1 MADRV
6 HKIHSLPSDAPW
18 QGGLPPV
25 GSDEHPL
32 PVRMLDRV
40 LFLQRPVVLAHLR
53 SIRLRYPDA
62 SSSEIITI
70 LERRYLAAVTGG
82 GAAVGATAVVP
93 AIGTGVTLAL
103 SGAETLGFLESTTLF
118 AQSIAEL
125 HDIPVTDPDRARA
138 LVLTLILGSEGTALL
153 NQLSQQAGGAGASKP
168 EFWGELLT
176 KSLPKAAIGPTVDRL
191 KSAFL
196 HRLATHGSASIVGKA
211 LPFGIGAAVG
221 AGGNFIL
228 GRRVVT
234 GARKAFG
241 APPSAIPAALA
252 PREGARTLESHASS
266 FVVGTARSAAR
277 VASAV
282 SGSAQAAAGR
292 VFSRKRRAAHG
303 SDVTG
308 ADGAS
313 PSPSGDEVER

>member
-1 MADRV
+1 
-6 HKIHSLPSDAPW
+6 
-18 QGGLPPV
+18 
-25 GSDEHPL
+25 
-32 PVRMLDRV
+32 MLDKV
-40 LFLQRPVVLAHLR
+40 LYLQRPVVLAHLR
-53 SIRLRYPDA
+53 SIRLRYPQAQAAD
-62 SSSEIITI
+62 ILTI
-70 LERRYLAAVTGG
+70 LERRYLAAVSGT

-93 AIGTGVTLAL
+93 VIGTGVTLAL

-118 AQSIAEL
+118 AQSVAEL
-125 HDIPVTDPDRARA
+125 HDIAMTDPERSRA
-138 LVLTLILGSEGTALL
+138 LVLTLLLGSEGTALL
-153 NQLSQQAGGAGASKP
+153 KQFSQQANGSGASRP

-176 KSLPKAAIGPTVDRL
+176 KSLPQAAIGPTVDRL

-241 APPSAIPAALA
+241 KAPATIPDALT
-252 PREGARTLESHASS
+252 PRDGARTIESHASAL
-266 FVVGTARSAAR
+266 VVRTAQSAAR

-282 SGSAQAAAGR
+282 SGSAQSAA
-292 VFSRKRRAAHG
+292 SRALTRTKKRAPEPPAEAL
-303 SDVTG
+303 D
-308 ADGAS
+308 AS
-313 PSPSGDEVER
+313 SAPDDD

>member
-1 MADRV
+1 M
-6 HKIHSLPSDAPW
+6 
-18 QGGLPPV
+18 PPV

-32 PVRMLDRV
+32 PVRMLDKV

-53 SIRLRYPDA
+53 SIRLRYPAA
-62 SSSEIITI
+62 SAAEIATI
-70 LERRYLAAVTGG
+70 LERRYLAAVTSG

-93 AIGTGVTLAL
+93 VIGTGVTLAL
-103 SGAETLGFLESTTLF
+103 SGAETLGFLESTTLY

-125 HDIPVTDPDRARA
+125 HDIPVTDPERARA

-153 NQLSQQAGGAGASKP
+153 KQLSKQAGGGGASRG

-176 KSLPKAAIGPTVDRL
+176 KSLPQAAIGPTVDRL

-221 AGGNFIL
+221 AGGNFVL
-228 GRRVVT
+228 GRRVIT

-241 APPSAIPAALA
+241 VPPSTIPDALT
-252 PREGARTLESHASS
+252 PRPGARKIESHASAI
-266 FVVGTARSAAR
+266 VVRTAQSAAR

-282 SGSAQAAAGR
+282 TGSAQSTAQRVRSRVGR
-292 VFSRKRRAAHG
+292 KKVETSEATHA
-303 SDVTG
+303 STDVQDDAS
-308 ADGAS
+308 AD
-313 PSPSGDEVER
+313 R

>member
-1 MADRV
+1 MAKRV
-6 HKIHSLPSDAPW
+6 HKIHSLPPDAPW
-18 QGGLPPV
+18 EGGLPPA
-25 GSDEHPL
+25 GSAEHPL
-32 PVRMLDRV
+32 PVRMLDKV

-62 SSSEIITI
+62 NAADIITI
-70 LERRYLAAVTGG
+70 LERRYLAAVTSG

-125 HDIPVTDPDRARA
+125 HDMPVTDPDRARA

-153 NQLSQQAGGAGASKP
+153 KQLSKQAGGGGATRT

-176 KSLPKAAIGPTVDRL
+176 KSLPQAAIGPTVDRL

-221 AGGNFIL
+221 AGGNYVL

-234 GARKAFG
+234 GARRAFG
-241 APPSAIPAALA
+241 APPSSIPEAVN
-252 PREGARTLESHASS
+252 PRPGARKIEAHASS
-266 FVVGTARSAAR
+266 LVVRSAKSAAR
-277 VASAV
+277 VAGAV
-282 SGSAQAAAGR
+282 TGSAQSAASR
-292 VFSRKRRAAHG
+292 VIKSTRRTKPQPESISSTEAME
-303 SDVTG
+303 
-308 ADGAS
+308 
-313 PSPSGDEVER
+313 PSAPTDED

>member
-1 MADRV
+1 
-6 HKIHSLPSDAPW
+6 
-18 QGGLPPV
+18 
-25 GSDEHPL
+25 
-32 PVRMLDRV
+32 MLDKV
-40 LFLQRPVVLAHLR
+40 MFLQRPVVLAHLR
-53 SIRLRYPDA
+53 SIRLRYPTA
-62 SSSEIITI
+62 SATDIVTI
-70 LERRYLAAVTGG
+70 VERRYLAAVSGG

-125 HDIPVTDPDRARA
+125 HDIPVTDPERARA
-138 LVLTLILGSEGTALL
+138 LVLTLLLGSEGTALL
-153 NQLSQQAGGAGASKP
+153 KQLSKQAGGSGVSRP

-176 KSLPKAAIGPTVDRL
+176 KSLPQAAIGPTVDRL

-196 HRLATHGSASIVGKA
+196 HRLATHGSASIIGKA

-241 APPSAIPAALA
+241 APPTDIPEALT
-252 PREGARTLESHASS
+252 PRPGARKLESHASAL
-266 FVVGTARSAAR
+266 VVRTAQSAAR

-282 SGSAQAAAGR
+282 SGSAQSAAKSVSDR
-292 VFSRKRRAAHG
+292 VRRKK
-303 SDVTG
+303 SD
-308 ADGAS
+308 S
-313 PSPSGDEVER
+313 

>member
-18 QGGLPPV
+18 QGGLPPA
-25 GSDEHPL
+25 GSTEHPL
-32 PVRMLDRV
+32 PVRMLDKV
-40 LFLQRPVVLAHLR
+40 LFLQRPAVLAHLR

-62 SSSEIITI
+62 NAAEISTI
-70 LERRYLAAVTGG
+70 LERRYLAAVTSG

-138 LVLTLILGSEGTALL
+138 LVLTLMLGSEGTALL
-153 NQLSQQAGGAGASKP
+153 KQLSKQSGGAGVTRP
-168 EFWGELLT
+168 EFWGELIT
-176 KSLPKAAIGPTVDRL
+176 KSLPQAAIGPTVDRL

-221 AGGNFIL
+221 ASGNFIL

-241 APPSAIPAALA
+241 VPPATIPPALN
-252 PREGARTLESHASS
+252 PRPGARKLESHASS
-266 FVVGTARSAAR
+266 IVVRTAKSAAR
-277 VASAV
+277 VAGAV
-282 SGSAQAAAGR
+282 SGSAQSAASR
-292 VFSRKRRAAHG
+292 VLARTRRAKSGAA
-303 SDVTG
+303 DPAVTDET
-308 ADGAS
+308 ATA
-313 PSPSGDEVER
+313 PSQRDED

>member
-1 MADRV
+1 
-6 HKIHSLPSDAPW
+6 
-18 QGGLPPV
+18 
-25 GSDEHPL
+25 
-32 PVRMLDRV
+32 MLDRV

-168 EFWGELLT
+168 EFWGERLT

-292 VFSRKRRAAHG
+292 VFSRKRRSAHG